1 MISSGRPGAVF
12 LGGACGTT
20 TWRKDVAIPLLHDA
34 GVSFYDPQVG
44 VGEWTETHEIADQRA
59 KTAAEVLL
67 FVITEAT
74 RGVASV
80 AEVAYLI
87 AGGRPLALCLRMLPG
102 DSQEVQD
109 LNRGRLFLRSMAL
122 EHGVPVFDDE
132 AGATRYAIALAQR
145 RLSEMTEARLGA
157 LLADISCGDL
167 LFATDG
173 LRLRIQ
179 HPNGWTGRWW
189 LVSATDSES
198 DVIRT
203 AFKAAITWE
212 EHELRERFRYKGTA
226 VFGPHFDVERLLRG
240 V

>member
-1 MISSGRPGAVF
+1 MIGSGPPGAVF
-12 LGGACGTT
+12 LGGACGAT
-20 TWRKDVAIPLLHDA
+20 TWRKDIAIPILENA
-34 GVSFYDPQVG
+34 GVSFYNPQVG
-44 VGEWTETHEIADQRA
+44 VGEWTEMHEIADQRA
-59 KTAAEVLL
+59 KTVAEVLL
-67 FVITEAT
+67 FVINEST
-74 RGVASV
+74 RGVASL

-87 AGGRPLALCLRMLPG
+87 ASGRPLALCLRMLPG
-102 DSQEVQD
+102 DTSETQD
-109 LNRGRLFLRSMAL
+109 LNRGRIFLHSMAL
-122 EHGVPVFDDE
+122 EHGVPVFADE
-132 AGATRYAIALAQR
+132 AEATRQAIALAQR
-145 RLSEMTEARLGA
+145 RLGPMTEARLRA

-167 LFATDG
+167 RFATDG
-173 LRLRIQ
+173 LRLRIE